1 MIRKILKITYVSRW
15 TYRKHDRSAHL
26 LVPPFPRRNHFYFFQ
41 IPKKSEL
48 RTHLKSDFEGYPQK
62 SFTKNTSV
70 LKMGLLKKGGG
81 GTLPYFALNEGRS
94 RMMKMLLKSCF
105 SVVSLDFHRF

>member
-48 RTHLKSDFEGYPQK
+48 RTELKSDFEGYPQK

-70 LKMGLLKKGGG
+70 LKMNFLKKGGG
-81 GTLPYFALNEGRS
+81 GELLRILLGRWVVGFC
-94 RMMKMLLKSCF
+94 LLLF
-105 SVVSLDFHRF
+105 SLVYILI

>member
-1 MIRKILKITYVSRW
+1 MFHGWDTTYLTVLDTFW
-15 TYRKHDRSAHL
+15 Y
-26 LVPPFPRRNHFYFFQ
+26 PPFPRRNHFYFFQ

-70 LKMGLLKKGGG
+70 LKLDFLKKGGV
-81 GTLPYFALNEGRS
+81 GTLRI
-94 RMMKMLLKSCF
+94 LL
-105 SVVSLDFHRF
+105 